1 MIIQEVLFD
10 GYDIV
15 VGGEWLEQ
23 INDGSWRAWKSGFC
37 HNDFYQLEDAVK
49 WCIENSIEGV

>member
-15 VGGEWLEQ
+15 VGDYRLEQ

-37 HNDFYQLEDAVK
+37 HNDFDQLEDAV
-49 WCIENSIEGV
+49 N